1 MPLTS
6 YMSDTVNFDIQK
18 IREDFPILH
27 TRVHNK
33 PLVYF
38 DNGATTQKPRVVIE
52 KVKELYELKNSSI
65 HRGVH
70 HLSEMMTE
78 EYEYARRVVKEFINA
93 ADTNEIIFTSG
104 ATGSINALA
113 FSFGEAYV
121 HEGDEIIISEM
132 EHHSNIVPW
141 QMLCERKKAR
151 LRIIPIDEQ
160 GELIL
165 NEYKL
170 LLNEKTR
177 LVAVTHT
184 SNSLGTINPVKEI
197 IKLAHEHNVPVMV
210 DGAQAVQHGKVDV
223 QDLNCDFYVFSGHK
237 IFGPTGIGV
246 LYGKEELLD
255 ALPPYQGGGDM
266 VDCVRFEKTTYN
278 VLPFK
283 FEAGTTNYIGA
294 IGMAAA
300 IEYVKSIGVEN
311 IISHEKKLLEYM
323 VQRIQ
328 EIENIAIYGTAKN
341 KISIV
346 SFLPDGIHPYDMG
359 MLIDKM
365 GIAVRT
371 GTHCT
376 QPVMDHFNIGGT
388 IRASM
393 VFYNTLEEIDIFID
407 AVKKAKMMLT

>member
-1 MPLTS
+1 MPLTHF
-6 YMSDTVNFDIQK
+6 MPDTVTFDIQK

-27 TRVHNK
+27 TRVHNR

-52 KVKELYELKNSSI
+52 KVKQLYELKNSSI

-78 EYEYARRVVKEFINA
+78 EYEYARRVVKDFINA
-93 ADTNEIIFTSG
+93 ADTNEIVFTSG

-151 LRIIPIDEQ
+151 LRVIPFDEH
-160 GELIL
+160 GDLIL
-165 NEYKL
+165 NKYKL
-170 LLNEKTR
+170 LLIEKTR

-197 IKLAHEHNVPVMV
+197 VKIAHEHNVPVMV

-223 QDLNCDFYVFSGHK
+223 QDMDCDFYVFSGHK

-311 IISHEKKLLEYM
+311 IISHEKKLLDYM
-323 VQRIQ
+323 VQCIH
-328 EIENIAIYGTAKN
+328 ETGYITIYCNAIN

-376 QPVMDHFNIGGT
+376 QPVMDHFNINGT

-393 VFYNTLEEIDIFID
+393 VFYNTLEEIDIFMN
-407 AVKKAKMMLT
+407 AVEKAKLMLT